1 MNIVQA
7 STISPAIRKLL
18 SFATSDKKV
27 QQEYEKYI
35 LLSNRTLYSFVVE
48 GEIVGCIGIEQI
60 SLSECEIKHIAILAD
75 QRGKGIGSKMI
86 NYIANKYSSIVA
98 ETDNEAVDFY
108 RRYGFFIT
116 SLGEK
121 YPGVERFLCQYTK

>member
-7 STISPAIRKLL
+7 NTISPTIRKLL

-35 LLSNRTLYSFVVE
+35 LLSNRTLYSFEVK
-48 GEIVGCIGIEQI
+48 GEIVGCIGIEKI
-60 SLSECEIKHIAILAD
+60 GLSKCEIKHIAVLVD

-86 NYIANKYSSIVA
+86 NFMTCKYSSIVA
-98 ETDNEAVDFY
+98 ETDYEAVDFY
-108 RRYGFFIT
+108 RRYGFVIT

-121 YPGVERFLCQYTK
+121 YPGVERFLCQYNK